1 MKLYKGMNKDMKCL
15 HGYQFEVGK
24 TYETESAELC
34 KEGFHACEFPLD
46 CFAFYTPGNG
56 SRYFEV
62 ELNATEEKN
71 ISDTKRV
78 GTRISILREL
88 SLSDLATCAA
98 SHILGRTDSIAKNG
112 VVATNTKVHSM
123 ASNTGDRSVA
133 LNTGF
138 QSMASNT
145 GDRSVAS
152 NTGDWS
158 VAANTGFYSMASN
171 TGYKSV
177 ASNTG
182 DWSVAANTGFQSVA
196 SNTGCKSVA
205 SNTGDCSVAANT
217 GCGGIAVAV
226 GAHSCASA
234 SLGGAIC
241 LCEYHSDSL
250 TAIKAAIVDGT
261 SIKAD
266 TLYTLIN
273 GEFVE
278 VRE

>member
-24 TYETESAELC
+24 TYETESAKLC

-46 CFAFYTPGNG
+46 CFTFYAPGDG

-71 ISDTKRV
+71 MSDTKRV

-88 SLSDLATCAA
+88 SLSDLAACTA
-98 SHILGRTDSIAKNG
+98 SHISGRTDSIEENG
-112 VVATNTKVHSM
+112 AVATNTEIRSM
-123 ASNTGDRSVA
+123 ASNTGDYSIASNTGDYSVA

-145 GDRSVAS
+145 GFQSMASNTGLHSIASNSGFKSMASNTGDYSVAS
-152 NTGDWS
+152 NTGDYS
-158 VAANTGFYSMASN
+158 VASNTGFRSMASN
-171 TGYKSV
+171 TGFRSM
-177 ASNTG
+177 AS
-182 DWSVAANTGFQSVA
+182 
-196 SNTGCKSVA
+196 
-205 SNTGDCSVAANT
+205 NT

-241 LCEYHSDSL
+241 LCEYHNGSL
-250 TAIKAAIVDGT
+250 AAIKAAIVDGT